1 MNIDI
6 VTRSLT
12 TLIDIVGIL
21 GVIMAALFCYI
32 KFGEWLC
39 TKTGN
44 NPIIYYFIMFIV
56 GCIIFLFLPCIL
68 AINAFWR

>member
-1 MNIDI
+1 MN
-6 VTRSLT
+6 
-12 TLIDIVGIL
+12 IDIVGIL
-21 GVIMAALFCYI
+21 GVIIAIVGILGVIIITLFCYI

-39 TKTGN
+39 IKTEN
-44 NPIIYYFIMFIV
+44 NPIIYYFIMFII